1 MASQE
6 VTKKFNQLLLL
17 QRSKGIMKWE
27 DIVVGLK
34 YHIPPI
40 AGASRKDI
48 IVINKDNLSLKY
60 QYVGK
65 ESYSVVMFRTDV
77 ASKFL
82 SRIL

>member
-1 MASQE
+1 MISQE

>member
-1 MASQE
+1 MISQE
-6 VTKKFNQLLLL
+6 VNKKFKQLVLL
-17 QRSKGIMKWE
+17 QRSKGIIKWE
-27 DIVVGLK
+27 DIVVGFK

-48 IVINKDNLSLKY
+48 IVISKNNLSLKY
-60 QYVGK
+60 QYVGQ

>member
-1 MASQE
+1 MVSQE
-6 VTKKFNQLLLL
+6 VNKKFKQLLLL
-17 QRSKGIMKWE
+17 QQSKGIIKWE
-27 DIVVGLK
+27 DIIVGLK

-48 IVINKDNLSLKY
+48 IVIRKDSSSLKY

-65 ESYSVVMFRTDV
+65 ESYSVVMFKTDV

-82 SRIL
+82 SRIK

>member
-1 MASQE
+1 MISQE
-6 VTKKFNQLLLL
+6 VNKKFKQLVLL
-17 QRSKGIMKWE
+17 QRSKGIIKWE
-27 DIVVGLK
+27 DIVVGFK

-48 IVINKDNLSLKY
+48 IVISKNNLSLKY
-60 QYVGK
+60 QYVGQ

-82 SRIL
+82 SRIK